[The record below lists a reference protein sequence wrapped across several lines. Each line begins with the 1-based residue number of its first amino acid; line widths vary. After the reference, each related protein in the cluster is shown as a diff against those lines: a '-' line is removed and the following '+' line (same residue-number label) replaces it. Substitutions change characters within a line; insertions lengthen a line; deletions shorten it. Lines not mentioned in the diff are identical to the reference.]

1 MTFRPMPLLTVLSV
15 ISFVILMLLGNW
27 QYARYGE
34 KIGIDPAEQNPPQTL
49 VIRLKQDQD
58 VMFQQVYGKADSKPI
73 WRRYALGTLDGS
85 GEDVLVMVGATVGA
99 NPIPQAV
106 SKLSE
111 MITIEGNL
119 LERTATKGL
128 FGVEDEPEK
137 NTWFTMDPQAIAA
150 ALGSE
155 VAAIRVVEPVTLTL
169 LNSGTQGQ
177 FSQMPNPYAFAKPLD
192 PLPPERHFGYALT
205 WWGMAIGLLG
215 VYLALHHSKGRLRF
229 RKA

>member
-1 MTFRPMPLLTVLSV
+1 
-15 ISFVILMLLGNW
+15 
-27 QYARYGE
+27 
-34 KIGIDPAEQNPPQTL
+34 
-49 VIRLKQDQD
+49 
-58 VMFQQVYGKADSKPI
+58 VMVQQVYGKADSKPI

>member
-1 MTFRPMPLLTVLSV
+1 
-15 ISFVILMLLGNW
+15 
-27 QYARYGE
+27 
-34 KIGIDPAEQNPPQTL
+34 
-49 VIRLKQDQD
+49 
-58 VMFQQVYGKADSKPI
+58 
-73 WRRYALGTLDGS
+73 
-85 GEDVLVMVGATVGA
+85 
-99 NPIPQAV
+99 
-106 SKLSE
+106 
-111 MITIEGNL
+111 
-119 LERTATKGL
+119 
-128 FGVEDEPEK
+128 
-137 NTWFTMDPQAIAA
+137 MDPQAIAA

-155 VAAIRVVEPVTLTL
+155 VATMRVVEPVTLTL